1 MFDMI
6 TVSLKIHQ
14 NSSIFE
20 KMSTIK
26 HPHKL
31 HTHQSHD
38 GTLPSHDL
46 TNLVVK
52 GVISVLVFESQNK
65 FI

>member
-14 NSSIFE
+14 NSSIL

-31 HTHQSHD
+31 HTHQPHD
-38 GTLPSHDL
+38 CTLPSHDL

-52 GVISVLVFESQNK
+52 GEISVLVFESQNK